1 MSGTAG
7 DSGSAPEILDEAAIV
22 DDERALARRAPVDL
36 MQLPRM
42 LGGALA
48 DIRTIAEGMA
58 TLPKLLISLDRINE
72 RVASL
77 DDEVKQ
83 MRAAVET
90 MGGDV
95 VELGGGIDRLET
107 HLDDVS
113 RVTHPLR
120 RLSGRGRGSPDS

>member
-1 MSGTAG
+1 MSE
-7 DSGSAPEILDEAAIV
+7 PEILDN
-22 DDERALARRAPVDL
+22 ERTELERRGSVDL
-36 MQLPRM
+36 MQLPRL
-42 LGGALA
+42 LGGALT
-48 DIRTIAEGMA
+48 DLRTIATHIT
-58 TLPKLLISLDRINE
+58 TLPSLLVNLEHINE

-77 DDEVKQ
+77 DEEVKQ

-95 VELGGGIDRLET
+95 VKLGGGIDRLED

-120 RLSGRGRGSPDS
+120 RLGRRRAPNGGEEL

>member
-1 MSGTAG
+1 MTKP
-7 DSGSAPEILDEAAIV
+7 APEILDEAAIV
-22 DDERALARRAPVDL
+22 DDERALERRGPVDL

-48 DIRTIAEGMA
+48 DLRTIAEHIT
-58 TLPKLLISLDRINE
+58 TLPSLLVNLEHINE

-77 DDEVKQ
+77 DEEVKQ

-95 VELGGGIDRLET
+95 VALGGGIDRLET

-120 RLSGRGRGSPDS
+120 RIGRRRKPE